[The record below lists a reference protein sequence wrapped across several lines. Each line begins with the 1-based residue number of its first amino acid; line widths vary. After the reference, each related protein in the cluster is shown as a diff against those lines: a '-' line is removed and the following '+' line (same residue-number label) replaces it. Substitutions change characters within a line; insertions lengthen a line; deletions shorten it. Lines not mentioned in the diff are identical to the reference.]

1 MPVLETVKIAGNF
14 SFGVNSL
21 VFGPVRIVWKF
32 LFRSVLHFL
41 VVCVHILAWFM
52 LSTCISLVQF
62 ILIRLQFSAFCKPQ
76 SSDIVTTNS
85 NGRDW
90 VSRQAVFNWLSTLMD
105 LMDRLVH
112 WVHWASA

>member
-21 VFGPVRIVWKF
+21 VFWSCSDCLKIFVSFSFALLI
-32 LFRSVLHFL
+32 LHFL

-90 VSRQAVFNWLSTLMD
+90 VSRQAVFN
-105 LMDRLVH
+105 
-112 WVHWASA
+112 